1 LLYTTP
7 FFALKK
13 NEKRES
19 TVDSMA
25 TAVYAPALYRYGV
38 SQKFGKRMAMPKSV
52 STFDIVGLIL
62 HASVAD
68 VIKMIGPYM
77 F

>member
-1 LLYTTP
+1 
-7 FFALKK
+7 
-13 NEKRES
+13 
-19 TVDSMA
+19 MA